1 MVLNATGVF
10 DGLSSLRPSESEIMP
25 LKSIKMFSNL
35 RAVRKMRRN
44 LQVGDF
50 EPLQRLTSTG
60 SEALP

>member
-44 LQVGDF
+44 L
-50 EPLQRLTSTG
+50 
-60 SEALP
+60 